1 MTKNSEKIESAVF
14 GATGLIGQKLVK
26 FLKQSSKFKKINLMV
41 RSAINLE
48 DEKVKIHKIDLFKK
62 SEILNSLRSSQ
73 LVFLTIGT
81 TMSRVKGDKEKYK
94 RIDLGITKDVA
105 DSCKE
110 LGIEKLILVSSSG
123 ADLKSKSFYLNLK
136 GKIEKYVTDINLKSV
151 HILRPSLLLGK
162 RSENRFGERIAQ
174 MIMPKISFLMPSK
187 YRPISAEDVAKA
199 MVQLSVTEGKAVKTY
214 HYREIV
220 DLSNE
225 FESENSII

>member
-1 MTKNSEKIESAVF
+1 MNKNSEKIESAIF

-26 FLKQSSKFKKINLMV
+26 FLKQSSKIKKINLVV

-62 SEILNSLRSSQ
+62 SEIFNSLRSSQ

-81 TMSRVKGDKEKYK
+81 TMSKVKGDKEKYK

-105 DSCKE
+105 DSCID

-162 RSENRFGERIAQ
+162 RSEKRFGERIAQ

-199 MVQLSVTEGKAVKTY
+199 MVQLSVTDRKAVKTY
-214 HYREIV
+214 HYREII

>member
-1 MTKNSEKIESAVF
+1 MNKNSEKIESAIF

-26 FLKQSSKFKKINLMV
+26 FLKQSSKFKKINLVV
-41 RSAINLE
+41 RSDINLE

-94 RIDLGITKDVA
+94 RIDYGITKDVA
-105 DSCKE
+105 DSCIE

-187 YRPISAEDVAKA
+187 YRPICAEDVAKA
-199 MVQLSVTEGKAVKTY
+199 MAQLSVTEGKAMKTY
-214 HYREIV
+214 HYREII

-225 FESENSII
+225 FELGN

>member
-1 MTKNSEKIESAVF
+1 MNKNSEKIESAIF

-26 FLKQSSKFKKINLMV
+26 FLKQSSKFKKINLVV
-41 RSAINLE
+41 RSDINLE

-94 RIDLGITKDVA
+94 RIDYGITKDVA
-105 DSCKE
+105 DSCIE

-187 YRPISAEDVAKA
+187 YRPICAEDVAKA
-199 MVQLSVTEGKAVKTY
+199 MAQLSVTEGKAMKTY

-225 FESENSII
+225 FELEN